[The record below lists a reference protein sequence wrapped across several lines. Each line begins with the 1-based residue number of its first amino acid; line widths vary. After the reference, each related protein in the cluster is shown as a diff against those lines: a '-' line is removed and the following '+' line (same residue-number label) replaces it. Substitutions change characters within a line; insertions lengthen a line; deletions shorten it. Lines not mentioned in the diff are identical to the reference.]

1 MQRFMVKD
9 NLLFDRVTFKVIKQP
24 LLIVSNEETVKIT
37 DGEGNKELYE
47 QAVSL
52 IKESE
57 DALFVIDVNKFALTS
72 VEVSILLNYFG
83 SGNVPLSRF
92 QWIRNNPN
100 INEIKMYL
108 DVWKVM
114 FPVMDIDVI
123 K

>member
-1 MQRFMVKD
+1 MVKD

-47 QAVSL
+47 QAVGL

-83 SGNVPLSRF
+83 SGNVPPSRF
-92 QWIRNNPN
+92 QWIRDNPN

-108 DVWKVM
+108 DVWKAM
-114 FPVMDIDVI
+114 FPVVDIDVI